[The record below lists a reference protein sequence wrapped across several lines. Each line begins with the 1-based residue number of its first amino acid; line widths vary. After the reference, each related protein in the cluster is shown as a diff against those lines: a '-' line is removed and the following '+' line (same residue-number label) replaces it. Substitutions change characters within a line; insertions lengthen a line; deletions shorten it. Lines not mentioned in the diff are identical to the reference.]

1 MGQKVNPIGLRLGI
15 IENWK
20 SRWFATKDYPTFL
33 AEDIKIRR
41 WVLTKLARAA
51 ILKVEIERAGDQ
63 LKVDIYTARPGIV
76 IGKRGSEVDLLRAE
90 LEKLTGKRL
99 QVNIQEVSRP
109 ETKAALVAQ
118 GVAEQL
124 SARVS
129 FRRAMKKAVMGA
141 MKSGALGIKVACAGR
156 LGGSEMSRTE
166 WYREGRV
173 PLHTL
178 RARIDYGFAEAHTT
192 FGRIGVKVW
201 IYTGEVLT
209 TSLSGEGEES
219 ELGPVG
225 PRRRPPRTGGAPVGR
240 ETRGAGKAGAGVK
253 VTDNVKPPVKKAEEK
268 VAGKAVENE
277 SEDKKKSEGK
287 AEGEA

>member
-1 MGQKVNPIGLRLGI
+1 MGQKVNPVGLRLGI
-15 IENWK
+15 TENWK
-20 SRWFATKDYPTFL
+20 SRWFATKEYPSFL
-33 AEDIKIRR
+33 AEDIKIRK
-41 WVLTKLARAA
+41 WVEDKLARAA

-76 IGKRGSEVDLLRAE
+76 IGKRGSEVDLLRAD

-99 QVNIQEVSRP
+99 QVNIQEVARP
-109 ETKAALVAQ
+109 EIMAALVAQ

-129 FRRAMKKAVMGA
+129 FRRAMKKAVTAA
-141 MKSGALGIKVACAGR
+141 MKSGAQGIKVACSGR

-201 IYTGEVLT
+201 IYTGDVLAT
-209 TSLSGEGEES
+209 PTMSEMEEG
-219 ELGPVG
+219 ELGPIR
-225 PRRRPPRTGGAPVGR
+225 PSRRPRKSEER
-240 ETRGAGKAGAGVK
+240 RGPAHEEPKTIEEEAVAAEQEVSAAEGKS
-253 VTDNVKPPVKKAEEK
+253 
-268 VAGKAVENE
+268 AVENE
-277 SEDKKKSEGK
+277 KPPTGKRKKKELESTG
-287 AEGEA
+287 GEA